1 MQSAITQLPIPE
13 VQTLAYGL
21 LWFLG
26 GMAVPT
32 RYGMERVE
40 GFGRA
45 VASKL
50 PYKAPPGTDEQAAMQ
65 EATGQQTDTQTDSDG
80 GN

>member
-1 MQSAITQLPIPE
+1 MQGALPALPLPDA
-13 VQTLAYGL
+13 QTLGIVLVA
-21 LWFLG
+21 FLG

-40 GFGRA
+40 GFGRL

-50 PYKAPPGTDEQAAMQ
+50 PYKSPPGTDEQQAMT
-65 EATGQQTDTQTDSDG
+65 EAVDG
-80 GN
+80 EGETK

>member
-1 MQSAITQLPIPE
+1 MMQAISSIPTPAAE
-13 VQTLAYGL
+13 TAAFGL
-21 LWFLG
+21 LCFIG

-40 GFGRA
+40 GFGRL

-50 PYKAPPGTDEQAAMQ
+50 PYKAPPGTDAETAMQ
-65 EATGQQTDTQTDSDG
+65 EASGQQADNEDG

>member
-1 MQSAITQLPIPE
+1 MQAVLPALPDTQT
-13 VQTLAYGL
+13 VAFGL
-21 LWFLG
+21 LMFLG

-32 RYGMERVE
+32 RYGMERLE

-50 PYKAPPGTDEQAAMQ
+50 PYRPPPGTDEQEAM
-65 EATGQQTDTQTDSDG
+65 ADAVDG
-80 GN
+80 DERKRSRS

>member
-1 MQSAITQLPIPE
+1 MPDA
-13 VQTLAYGL
+13 QTVALAVL
-21 LWFLG
+21 MLVA

-50 PYKAPPGTDEQAAMQ
+50 PYRPPPGTDEQEAM
-65 EATGQQTDTQTDSDG
+65 ADAVDDG
-80 GN
+80 GGES

>member
-1 MQSAITQLPIPE
+1 MQSALPALPIPDA
-13 VQTLAYGL
+13 QTVSLAVL
-21 LWFLG
+21 MLVA

-32 RYGMERVE
+32 RYGIERVE

-50 PYKAPPGTDEQAAMQ
+50 PYQPPPGKEEQEAMQ
-65 EATGQQTDTQTDSDG
+65 QAVDGDDG
-80 GN
+80 GQS

>member
-1 MQSAITQLPIPE
+1 MQAVLPALPLPDTQT
-13 VQTLAYGL
+13 VAFGL
-21 LWFLG
+21 LMFLG
-26 GMAVPT
+26 GMSVPT

-50 PYKAPPGTDEQAAMQ
+50 PYQPPPGQDEQQAM
-65 EATGQQTDTQTDSDG
+65 ADAVDG
-80 GN
+80 GGEQ